1 MKLKRMAVVAAAAVV
16 GPSVLMATPAMADEA
31 KPAVTTPDSDP
42 KGDAAASQTAYNG
55 PKLALDGLPQDGFK
69 AGGEWTE
76 LTLRMDNSGGKSLS
90 SYDLGL
96 FFSGTD
102 APVKGAH
109 IEVEHRYAGQWQPA
123 ERQAGPGPQTAVFDV
138 LAGIPVAQDKSIQIP
153 VRVRVAAE
161 ATAAPL
167 RIQVTGTNHTN
178 VDSETATYTSK
189 ITREQQAVKA
199 PQLSLAGLPQTG
211 FTAGDD
217 TWRTLTL
224 KVDNSGRPGTNEF
237 YLGVDLVPQ
246 GADIRPGQVEVEY
259 LATTTDGMT
268 YWHPVE
274 VSREDGKVRIFNY
287 GGEYSA
293 GEQRD
298 LAIRVRFAEDTP
310 ETAFSLNVFGAG
322 NPHHNGAVADTVT
335 YYSHVASDS
344 GVVHVEGPKATVDGI
359 PAEGF
364 RAGADWQELQLHLDN
379 AGKGDVKDFLV
390 AAHMGRGFNEGSWVT
405 SSQVKVQV
413 YGADGWYDV
422 EIGGSE
428 DTLGGD
434 LGQVSLKSGEKTTV
448 KVRLRFTGD
457 TVPGAFHM
465 VFGGYAKTEKGEFV
479 SSATESVATKILA
492 AGTGGGN
499 GNGGQTGGAGTG
511 NQPKPD
517 GGVKPA
523 VDQSGGGTGTTPGGG
538 HLATAGADPATT
550 WALGGAGLAVA
561 MGAALVA
568 GTGKRR
574 RPTA

>member
-1 MKLKRMAVVAAAAVV
+1 MKLKRLAVVAAAAVV
-16 GPSVLMATPAMADEA
+16 GPSVLMATPAMADEV
-31 KPAVTTPDSDP
+31 KNPAVTTPDSDP
-42 KGDAAASQTAYNG
+42 KGDAPASQTAYSG

-69 AGGEWTE
+69 AGGAWTE

-102 APVKGAH
+102 VPVKGAH
-109 IEVEHRYAGQWQPA
+109 IEVEHRYAGHWQAA
-123 ERQAGPGPQTAVFDV
+123 ERQAGPGPQTAVFDL

-153 VRVRVAAE
+153 VRVRVAAD
-161 ATAAPL
+161 AAAAPL

-189 ITREQQAVKA
+189 ITREQQAAEGPK
-199 PQLSLAGLPQTG
+199 LSLAGLPQSG
-211 FTAGDD
+211 FKAGGD

-224 KVDNSGRPGTNEF
+224 KVDNSKRPGTNEF
-237 YLGVDLVPQ
+237 NLGVDLVSQ
-246 GADIRPGQVEVEY
+246 GADIRADQVEVEY
-259 LATTTDGMT
+259 LATTVDGMT

-274 VSREDGKVRIFNY
+274 VSRENGKLRIFDY

-298 LAIRVRFAEDTP
+298 LVIRVRFAGDTP
-310 ETAFSLNVFGAG
+310 ATGFSLNVFGAG
-322 NPHHNGAVADTVT
+322 NPHHGGAVADTVT
-335 YYSHVASDS
+335 YYSSVARDS
-344 GVVHVEGPKATVDGI
+344 GIVDVEGPKVTVDGI

-379 AGKGDVKDFLV
+379 AGKGDLKDFLV
-390 AAHMGRGFNEGSWVT
+390 AAHMGRGFDEGPWVT
-405 SSQVKVQV
+405 LAQIKVQA

-422 EIGGSE
+422 EMDGSE
-428 DTLGGD
+428 ELVGGD
-434 LGQVSLKSGEKTTV
+434 LGQVSLKAGQKTTL
-448 KVRLRFTGD
+448 KVRIRFTGD
-457 TVPGAFHM
+457 TAPGAFHM
-465 VFGGYAKTEKGEFV
+465 VFGGYANTDKGEFV
-479 SSATESVATKILA
+479 SSATDTIETKILA
-492 AGTGGGN
+492 AGAGGGN
-499 GNGGQTGGAGTG
+499 GNGGQAGGNG

-517 GGVKPA
+517 GGVKPVA
-523 VDQSGGGTGTTPGGG
+523 DQNGGGTATTPKGG
-538 HLATAGADPATT
+538 HLATAGADSATS